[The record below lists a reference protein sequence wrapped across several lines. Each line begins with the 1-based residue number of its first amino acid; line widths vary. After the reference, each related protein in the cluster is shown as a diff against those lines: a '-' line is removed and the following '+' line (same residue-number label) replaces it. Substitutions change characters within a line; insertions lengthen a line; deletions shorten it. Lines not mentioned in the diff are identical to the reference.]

1 METILNASRQL
12 GPISILTISIMLTC
26 SSLAC
31 TLFSDISP
39 RRFGNIILS
48 FFTLFQIITLDDWGQ
63 IMNDLNKDTNGFN
76 LSFFIFMTF
85 YTFIMSFV
93 IFNLLLAVFIHNF
106 EIAND
111 EFIVKQENEREK
123 EEAHWESVFSSN
135 LEKEDSETPY
145 FMLEQNDLML
155 KLRGK
160 YCDPLDDLRTF
171 HKGESDEQVLIA
183 EWYYRLMPALE
194 RQHFII
200 SNQFKSFAN
209 IADDALAESED
220 MFTVS

>member
-1 METILNASRQL
+1 MNL
-12 GPISILTISIMLTC
+12 G
-26 SSLAC
+26 
-31 TLFSDISP
+31 
-39 RRFGNIILS
+39 
-48 FFTLFQIITLDDWGQ
+48 
-63 IMNDLNKDTNGFN
+63 K
-76 LSFFIFMTF
+76 
-85 YTFIMSFV
+85 
-93 IFNLLLAVFIHNF
+93 
-106 EIAND
+106 
-111 EFIVKQENEREK
+111 VKQENEREK

-145 FMLEQNDLML
+145 FMMEQNDLML